1 MEQVAEYCTADCTP
15 HQFAWIILYLA
26 GAYGLS
32 GKAMLNLELN
42 GPGMAVLQEI
52 NSLKQKAFMTT
63 ANDTSRKIMAVVA
76 NLQNYLYKRLDSFG
90 RPNAYHWTTT
100 TQTKERM
107 LGIFKGEFERN
118 QSTVR
123 SVELLNEMQKVVRDD
138 GTIGAPG
145 RGKDDRVM
153 AAGLAHVAWA
163 DFLRMQCIQLGVIK
177 PKTDEEA
184 ANQPSINGTVKG
196 YLKRIGIPV

>member
-52 NSLKQKAFMTT
+52 NSLKQRAFMTSSS
-63 ANDTSRKIMAVVA
+63 DTSRKIMAVVA

-90 RPNAYHWTTT
+90 RPSAYHWTTT
-100 TQTKERM
+100 TATKERM
-107 LGIFKGEFERN
+107 LGIFKGEFERS

-153 AAGLAHVAWA
+153 AAGLAHVAWV

-177 PKTDEEA
+177 PKSDEEA
-184 ANQPSINGTVKG
+184 ANQPSMNSTVKG